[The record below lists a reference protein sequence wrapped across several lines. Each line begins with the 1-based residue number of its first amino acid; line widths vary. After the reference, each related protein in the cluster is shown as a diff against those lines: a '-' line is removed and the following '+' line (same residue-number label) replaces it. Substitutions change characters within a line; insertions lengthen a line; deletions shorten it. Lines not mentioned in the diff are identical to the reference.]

1 MVRWCCH
8 GGYYQKRKD
17 ENTNGRHGDK
27 QQKMNQDANKPKNYS
42 KKMIA
47 DQKIKCADRKVRKR
61 G

>member
-1 MVRWCCH
+1 MVI
-8 GGYYQKRKD
+8 
-17 ENTNGRHGDK
+17 TA
-27 QQKMNQDANKPKNYS
+27 KMNQDANKPKNYS